1 MRFGV
6 DSGLDK
12 NRLEQE
18 QPRAAEAPFDSSRK
32 MMSTIHRM
40 DNGFIQYTKG
50 APDEVLRRCTRY
62 EESGRMLPMTE
73 EKRQEILAQNKAMA
87 DKALRVLA
95 AAIRLWE
102 GGLPKDDSPEYLE
115 QDLCFVGLAGMI
127 DPVRPEVK
135 AAIQQCRTAGI
146 RPVMI
151 TGDHKDTAVAIAK
164 SWGYWTIPRRP
175 LPAALWTASAT
186 RSWPRRWRSTACTP
200 ACSRSIRSASL
211 THGASGVP

>member
-1 MRFGV
+1 
-6 DSGLDK
+6 
-12 NRLEQE
+12 
-18 QPRAAEAPFDSSRK
+18 
-32 MMSTIHRM
+32 
-40 DNGFIQYTKG
+40 
-50 APDEVLRRCTRY
+50 
-62 EESGRMLPMTE
+62 MLPMTE

-164 SWGYWTIPRRP
+164 ELGILDDPSQAVTGSALDSLSDEELAAADFSREEIADGLREVQRLLE
-175 LPAALWTASAT
+175 LP
-186 RSWPRRWRSTACTP
+186 PE
-200 ACSRSIRSASL
+200 
-211 THGASGVP
+211 VE

>member
-1 MRFGV
+1 
-6 DSGLDK
+6 
-12 NRLEQE
+12 
-18 QPRAAEAPFDSSRK
+18 
-32 MMSTIHRM
+32 
-40 DNGFIQYTKG
+40 
-50 APDEVLRRCTRY
+50 
-62 EESGRMLPMTE
+62 MLPMTE

-164 SWGYWTIPRRP
+164 ELGILDDPSQAVTGS
-175 LPAALWTASAT
+175 ALD
-186 RSWPRRWRSTACTP
+186 
-200 ACSRSIRSASL
+200 SL
-211 THGASGVP
+211 SDEELAKEEEKYSVYARVPPEH